1 MATVIGVRFKKA
13 GKVYYFDPCDVWPR
27 PGDSVVVETTRGVEF
42 GEVVTGAREVA
53 DEQIVAPLT
62 KVVRIAT
69 EEDVRRAEYNEKRET
84 EAFRICQE
92 KVAKHKLEM
101 KLVSVEYTFDNSK
114 IIFYFTANGR
124 VDFRELVKDLAGVFK
139 MRIELRQIGVRDEAK
154 MLGGLGS
161 CGRPI
166 CCGTFLGDFQ
176 PVSIKMAKEQNLSL
190 NPTKISGLCG
200 RLMCCLKYEQ
210 DYYSQTLKKLPKV
223 GKDIVTPDGVGV
235 LSEINAI
242 RERVKVR
249 IKIDDDFDMREYAI
263 ADVRKPGPEDSAA
276 VREAPKPRV
285 RRPEPE
291 PEAPAEEQGKRKK
304 YPHQKAPKN
313 LSTDQFLEK
322 LKTDAENGK
331 KRPERAEK
339 PERERPEKP
348 KKERPPREK
357 RRGKGAPPA
366 EAQAAGQVTA
376 APQDKPAPSA
386 RNAAGAKAA
395 AGAETGA
402 QAAKD
407 VAAAEAKAGAV
418 AVAGKNAA
426 AGEAKVETAAPS
438 AQAPAGSPGSRESA
452 PKAEDVA
459 PKAAPAAQAPAET
472 AD

>member
-13 GKVYYFDPCDVWPR
+13 GKVYYFDPSDVWPR
-27 PGDSVVVETTRGVEF
+27 PGDNVVVETTRGVEL

-53 DEQIVAPLT
+53 DDQIVAPLK
-62 KVVRIAT
+62 KVVRVAT
-69 EEDVRRAEYNEKRET
+69 EEDVRRAEYNEKREA

-139 MRIELRQIGVRDEAK
+139 TRIELRQIGVRDEAK

-242 RERVKVR
+242 RECVKVR
-249 IKIDDDFDMREYAI
+249 IKADDSFDVREYPI
-263 ADVRKPGPEDSAA
+263 SEVRKPGPDDSAA
-276 VREAPKPRV
+276 VREAPKPRP

-291 PEAPAEEQGKRKK
+291 PEAAEEEQPKRKK

-322 LKTDAENGK
+322 LKTDAETGGRK
-331 KRPERAEK
+331 KGDR
-339 PERERPEKP
+339 P

-357 RRGKGAPPA
+357 RR
-366 EAQAAGQVTA
+366 
-376 APQDKPAPSA
+376 
-386 RNAAGAKAA
+386 AK
-395 AGAETGA
+395 
-402 QAAKD
+402 
-407 VAAAEAKAGAV
+407 
-418 AVAGKNAA
+418 
-426 AGEAKVETAAPS
+426 GEAAVDGAN
-438 AQAPAGSPGSRESA
+438 
-452 PKAEDVA
+452 
-459 PKAAPAAQAPAET
+459 APAEQAAPVKAQNAPVT
-472 AD
+472 AGGPEPSAPSPEKAN

>member
-13 GKVYYFDPCDVWPR
+13 GKVYYFDPCEVWPR
-27 PGDSVVVETTRGVEF
+27 PGDSVVVETARGVEF

-53 DEQIVAPLT
+53 DEQIVAPLK

-69 EEDVRRAEYNEKRET
+69 EEDIRRAEYNEKREE
-84 EAFRICQE
+84 EAFRVCQE

-235 LSEINAI
+235 LAEINAI

-249 IKIDDDFDMREYAI
+249 IKIDDDFDVREYAI
-263 ADVRKPGPEDSAA
+263 ADVRRPGPEDSAA
-276 VREAPKPRV
+276 VRESPKPRA

-291 PEAPAEEQGKRKK
+291 PEAPAEEQSKRKK

-322 LKTDAENGK
+322 LKDTKGGK
-331 KRPERAEK
+331 KK
-339 PERERPEKP
+339 GDKP
-348 KKERPPREK
+348 KKERPPRER
-357 RRGKGAPPA
+357 RRGKGGANA
-366 EAQAAGQVTA
+366 EAQPAQSS
-376 APQDKPAPSA
+376 AP
-386 RNAAGAKAA
+386 
-395 AGAETGA
+395 
-402 QAAKD
+402 
-407 VAAAEAKAGAV
+407 AAAEALSPASEPAAPV
-418 AVAGKNAA
+418 AV
-426 AGEAKVETAAPS
+426 EAP
-438 AQAPAGSPGSRESA
+438 
-452 PKAEDVA
+452 
-459 PKAAPAAQAPAET
+459 APAEEGN
-472 AD
+472 

>member
-13 GKVYYFDPCDVWPR
+13 GKVYYFDPCEVWPR
-27 PGDSVVVETTRGVEF
+27 PGDSVVVETARGVEF

-53 DEQIVAPLT
+53 DEQIVAPLK

-69 EEDVRRAEYNEKRET
+69 EEDVRRAEYNEKREA

-92 KVAKHKLEM
+92 KVARHKLEM

-124 VDFRELVKDLAGVFK
+124 VDFRELVKDLASVFK

-249 IKIDDDFDMREYAI
+249 IKIDDDFDVREYAI
-263 ADVRKPGPEDSAA
+263 ADVRKPGPDDSAA
-276 VREAPKPRV
+276 VREAPKPKQ

-291 PEAPAEEQGKRKK
+291 RKPLPRNRASARSTRIRRRPRTSPPTSSSKNSRQIPTAARRRATDRRRSAPRASVAAARARRAPKRPRRTRAARPRPPEAPA
-304 YPHQKAPKN
+304 PSAP
-313 LSTDQFLEK
+313 E
-322 LKTDAENGK
+322 
-331 KRPERAEK
+331 
-339 PERERPEKP
+339 
-348 KKERPPREK
+348 
-357 RRGKGAPPA
+357 APAP
-366 EAQAAGQVTA
+366 
-376 APQDKPAPSA
+376 APQGDHAP
-386 RNAAGAKAA
+386 
-395 AGAETGA
+395 
-402 QAAKD
+402 
-407 VAAAEAKAGAV
+407 EA
-418 AVAGKNAA
+418 N
-426 AGEAKVETAAPS
+426 
-438 AQAPAGSPGSRESA
+438 
-452 PKAEDVA
+452 
-459 PKAAPAAQAPAET
+459 
-472 AD
+472 

>member
-13 GKVYYFDPCDVWPR
+13 GKVYYFDPCEVWPR
-27 PGDSVVVETTRGVEF
+27 PGDSVVVETARGVEF

-53 DEQIVAPLT
+53 DEQIVAPLK

-69 EEDVRRAEYNEKRET
+69 EEDVRRAEYNANREE

-124 VDFRELVKDLAGVFK
+124 VDFRELVKDLASVFK

-210 DYYSQTLKKLPKV
+210 EYYEQTLKKLPKV

-235 LSEINAI
+235 IAEINAI

-249 IKIDDDFDMREYAI
+249 IKTDDTFDVREYAI
-263 ADVRKPGPEDSAA
+263 SEVRRPGPEDSAA
-276 VREAPKPRV
+276 VREAPKPRA
-285 RRPEPE
+285 RRVEAPPEPQE
-291 PEAPAEEQGKRKK
+291 KNEDEQSKRKR

-313 LSTDQFLEK
+313 LSTDQFFEK
-322 LKTDAENGK
+322 LKDDAESAK
-331 KRPERAEK
+331 KKAERPRKERSA
-339 PERERPEKP
+339 RER
-348 KKERPPREK
+348 
-357 RRGKGAPPA
+357 RRAKAEEAAAP
-366 EAQAAGQVTA
+366 EAQAASDETRQPLDGEAFESA
-376 APQDKPAPSA
+376 APK
-386 RNAAGAKAA
+386 NASDMQADVHPAA
-395 AGAETGA
+395 AA
-402 QAAKD
+402 D
-407 VAAAEAKAGAV
+407 
-418 AVAGKNAA
+418 
-426 AGEAKVETAAPS
+426 
-438 AQAPAGSPGSRESA
+438 
-452 PKAEDVA
+452 
-459 PKAAPAAQAPAET
+459 AAQNAVEP
-472 AD
+472 